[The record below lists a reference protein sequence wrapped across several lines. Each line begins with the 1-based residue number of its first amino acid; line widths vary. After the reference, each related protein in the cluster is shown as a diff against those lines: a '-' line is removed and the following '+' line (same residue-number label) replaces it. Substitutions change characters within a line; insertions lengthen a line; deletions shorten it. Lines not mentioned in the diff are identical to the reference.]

1 LNINISKKVFAPVYL
16 KHHALENTDR
26 YLILYGGA
34 GSGKSVFAS
43 QKILFRLLKEKN
55 QRFLVVRKVAATLK
69 NSVYELLK
77 DTISRWGL
85 YPYFTVTKSP
95 LEITCNLNGNKILFV
110 GIDDP
115 EKLKSIAGITSI
127 WVEEA
132 TELTQEDFQQLDL
145 RLRGKTK
152 TYKQI
157 IITFNPISEHHWL
170 KKYFFD
176 NTPEHTTIIKT
187 TYLDNPFLD
196 DSYKR
201 TLENLKNKDEN
212 YYRIYALGEFGQL
225 GKMVYPNYSIK
236 DFDISLL
243 DNFYYGNDF
252 GFNDPMAWIEV
263 AYDKKAETIYVCREF
278 KKSGL
283 TTSDL
288 AQELKKRMS
297 LRDILICDSAEPDRI
312 EELRRAGFKNARP
325 TKKGRNSINFGI
337 DWIKSR
343 KLIIHPSCV
352 EFIKEIQTY
361 QYMKDNKTN
370 EYLDK
375 PVDANNH
382 LLDALR
388 YALNMEMNKNH
399 RRIGLSK
406 HAFGL

>member
-1 LNINISKKVFAPVYL
+1 MNINISKKVFAPVYL

>member
-1 LNINISKKVFAPVYL
+1 M
-16 KHHALENTDR
+16 
-26 YLILYGGA
+26 
-34 GSGKSVFAS
+34 
-43 QKILFRLLKEKN
+43 
-55 QRFLVVRKVAATLK
+55 RKVAATLK